1 MGSGQERQPN
11 RVDVFLKGGLGDLLG
26 RLVQPRVNDL
36 ETVVAQSAGDCL
48 GATVVAVEAGL
59 CNNYSVGAFHKKET
73 LRRCAQKSPTRHTG
87 GVATPGPRF
96 RLRSPLARAV
106 VPVVAG
112 LAFFGLLFLALWGA
126 AALISRNPER
136 ITNLGDNIFEV
147 GSVQRV
153 AESVDANGPILY
165 PDLRD
170 PDGTRSIVLDHEGNQ
185 PAIGWRVFYAWPAD
199 RDADCIAE
207 QVEGTST
214 FTDCEGRTIDIEDLA
229 RPTDVRPL
237 VENKKTLYIDLR
249 VTDGK

>member
-1 MGSGQERQPN
+1 M
-11 RVDVFLKGGLGDLLG
+11 
-26 RLVQPRVNDL
+26 
-36 ETVVAQSAGDCL
+36 
-48 GATVVAVEAGL
+48 
-59 CNNYSVGAFHKKET
+59 
-73 LRRCAQKSPTRHTG
+73 
-87 GVATPGPRF
+87 ATPRPRYQ
-96 RLRSPLARAV
+96 LRSPLARAV

-112 LAFFGLLFLALWGA
+112 LGFFALLFVALWGA

-199 RDADCIAE
+199 RDSTCIAK
-207 QVEGTST
+207 QVEGTDS
-214 FTDCEGRTIDIEDLA
+214 FTDCEGRTIDIEELA

-249 VTDGK
+249 VSDDK

>member
-1 MGSGQERQPN
+1 
-11 RVDVFLKGGLGDLLG
+11 
-26 RLVQPRVNDL
+26 
-36 ETVVAQSAGDCL
+36 
-48 GATVVAVEAGL
+48 
-59 CNNYSVGAFHKKET
+59 
-73 LRRCAQKSPTRHTG
+73 
-87 GVATPGPRF
+87 
-96 RLRSPLARAV
+96 LRSPLARAV

-112 LAFFGLLFLALWGA
+112 LGFFALLFVALWGA

-199 RDADCIAE
+199 RDSSCIAK
-207 QVEGTST
+207 QVEGTDS
-214 FTDCEGRTIDIEDLA
+214 FTDCEGRTIDIEELA

-249 VTDGK
+249 VSDDK